1 MKKNSVSGS
10 GQKVK
15 GKSKKESGLDSLF
28 CQLTGLTLK
37 EYKRKKELE
46 RILAGKGKK
55 SREISTQQTIAFEE
69 VYEDGICKV
78 HDDFYT
84 KMIEFHDVNYVL
96 LDDTKRA
103 NVLGLYS
110 QCINCFDP
118 SVTCQLFLFNRR
130 VNAKNLET
138 QFDIALQGDSHDDIR
153 EEYSEML
160 KNLSTKGTNGI
171 VKGKYLIFGVEAPNL
186 KEARSRFKGL
196 QSDMVN
202 HFRGIGSNARILNGE
217 DRIKLL
223 HEYYNQNEEEAF
235 DFSYERM
242 EEIGDTQKDQ
252 VAPHK
257 MDFRNPGYFK
267 MGNAYGKVRY
277 FDLVA
282 PKISDEVL
290 TSILDLDDTLCVS
303 IHFRTIDTFKAIK
316 MLKHALSEVQKS
328 KINEQKKAVK
338 GGWDMDI
345 VPPDILVYETATKEL
360 LDDMNTSNQ
369 KLIKTTILLAGFGKT
384 KKEME
389 IVSQRILGI
398 VQTANCVLT
407 DMSYDQENAM
417 NAVAPIGINDVKLQ
431 RNLVTKNLAIL
442 VPFNTRELFQT
453 GKSLYYGLNA
463 LSNNM
468 IMADRK
474 TLRTPNGIILGTPG
488 SGKSFS
494 AKREILGCFLV
505 TTDDILICDPE
516 GEYYPLVKTLG
527 GEVVKLSTNSTQY
540 LNPMDIQLSHMGDR
554 EALKLKSDFII
565 TLCDMIAGRKK
576 GLENDEKGIIDG
588 CIDKIYE
595 NYFRD
600 PKPENMPILEDLY
613 NELLRYDPKV
623 AVSEALAL
631 DAKQKAIRIANSLL
645 LYVHGSQNYFNHRS
659 NIDAQNRIVCFDIRD
674 LGSQLKELGMLIV
687 QDAVWNR
694 VSLNRERKI
703 STRYYCDEFHLLLR
717 EEQTAEYSV
726 EIWKRFRKWGGIPTG
741 LTQNVGDFLQS
752 AKIEGILGNSDFVY
766 LLNQS
771 VNDREIIMDKFNLSE
786 KQMEK
791 VTNSDQGCG
800 LILFNDAVIP
810 FIDKYPTDTKSFKI
824 MNTKPEEVE
833 DKPKETEGA
842 GNGEEQ

>member
-78 HDDFYT
+78 HDNFYT

-96 LDDTKRA
+96 LDDTERA

-196 QSDMVN
+196 QSDIVN

-407 DMSYDQENAM
+407 DLSYDQENAM

-842 GNGEEQ
+842 GNGEE